1 MGEAMRFRRLYRCSY
16 VDGHITKLTAALD
29 DDYADCTA
37 NLYKVIAT
45 DIDHPL
51 VNVVIHCSKGPNE
64 RFLAAY
70 FEPGDIR
77 VLLHSEAVVGRSLV
91 DAQADPL
98 LDWSG
103 VAAEVDDE
111 GIIVKLIKISTT
123 AH

>member
-1 MGEAMRFRRLYRCSY
+1 MRFRQLYRCSY
-16 VDGHITKLTAALD
+16 VDGHITGLAAALD

-37 NLYKVIAT
+37 NLYTVIAT
-45 DIDHPL
+45 DIDHPQ
-51 VNVVIHCSKGPNE
+51 VNAVIRCSKGNDE
-64 RFLAAY
+64 SFLAAY

-77 VLLHSEAVVGRSLV
+77 VLLHPEAAVGRSLA

-103 VAAEVDDE
+103 IAAETD
-111 GIIVKLIKISTT
+111 GGGTIVKLAKVSTT